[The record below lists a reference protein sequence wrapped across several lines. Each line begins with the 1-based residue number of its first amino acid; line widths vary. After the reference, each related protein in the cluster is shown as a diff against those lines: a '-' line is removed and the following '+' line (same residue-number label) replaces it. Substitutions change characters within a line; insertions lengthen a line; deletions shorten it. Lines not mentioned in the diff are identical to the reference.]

1 LAKAS
6 PVPPFQI
13 AVSLSSSRD
22 FSDQPKPRAWQ
33 ISGDLKAHRNKLAAL
48 LKSHR
53 ADHIG
58 PFSTRQQSFIAR
70 AWKLANDKARELGW
84 MV

>member
-1 LAKAS
+1 M
-6 PVPPFQI
+6 

-33 ISGDLKAHRNKLAAL
+33 ISGEPKAHRNKFAAL

-53 ADHIG
+53 ADPIG
-58 PFSTRQQSFIAR
+58 PFLPRQQSFIAR
-70 AWKLANDKARELGW
+70 AWKLANDKARAWKLANDKART
-84 MV
+84 